1 MLPLTYLHV
10 ADHPEETLRLMR
22 FDLRVQQ
29 DVFAEQI
36 VGHLQT
42 SVTHPVLGKYI
53 IVINQ

>member
-10 ADHPEETLRLMR
+10 ADHPEETLGLMR

-42 SVTHPVLGKYI
+42 PVTHPVLWKYI
-53 IVINQ
+53 IVLNQ